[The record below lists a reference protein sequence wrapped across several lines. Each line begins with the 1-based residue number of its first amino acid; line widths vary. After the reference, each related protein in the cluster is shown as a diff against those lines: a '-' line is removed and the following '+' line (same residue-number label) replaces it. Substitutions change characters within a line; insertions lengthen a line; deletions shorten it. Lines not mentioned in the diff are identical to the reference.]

1 MNITEPGQWP
11 AGIDVTVNVN
21 FEVRPFIS
29 VTSVT
34 SVASSVDSSSN
45 DIIVGSVK
53 DAQEAY
59 EYQLKGYQT
68 NYYLKF
74 LTSNC

>member
-21 FEVRPFIS
+21 FDVGTSIS
-29 VTSVT
+29 VAFTSD
-34 SVASSVDSSSN
+34 ASSVDLSPN

-53 DAQEAY
+53 DAQEVSRMPI
-59 EYQLKGYQT
+59 KSTT
-68 NYYLKF
+68 NE
-74 LTSNC
+74 